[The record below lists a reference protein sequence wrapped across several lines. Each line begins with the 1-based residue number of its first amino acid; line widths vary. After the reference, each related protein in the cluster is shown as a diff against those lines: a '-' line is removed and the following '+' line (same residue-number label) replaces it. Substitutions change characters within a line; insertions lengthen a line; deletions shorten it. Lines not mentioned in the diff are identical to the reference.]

1 MKNIL
6 VPTDFSL
13 AAKNAGAYAMHLATE
28 MKTNIKLCNAVMVPV
43 EIPVAAHVATPLIA
57 FETLEQE
64 AEASLQRLAM
74 KMEAAEEFATPADG
88 YRPAVEF
95 ATGIGSVTFVVND
108 LTRHKDVGMVVMGM
122 SGAGGVTQF
131 LMGSNS
137 RAMVEN
143 ARLPVLLVPKAARF
157 NHIRKIAFATDLSKA
172 DVAVIH
178 LLASF
183 ARTLNAQLLL
193 VHISSKA
200 EKITMARQEEI
211 DSFLND
217 ITKKVDYHKI
227 SYEQISDKEVDEGL
241 DWLADQA
248 QVQVLAMVHRQQS
261 ILYRLFKGSHTQRLR
276 KHIEIPLLV
285 FPADCSSNAL

>member
-13 AAKNAGAYAMHLATE
+13 AAKNAGAYAMHLARE
-28 MKTNIKLCNAVMVPV
+28 IKTNIKLCNAIMVPV

-74 KMEAAEEFATPADG
+74 KMEAAEEFATPSDG

-95 ATGIGSVTFVVND
+95 ATGIGSVSFVVND

-143 ARLPVLLVPKAARF
+143 ARLPVLLVPKAATFRRI
-157 NHIRKIAFATDLSKA
+157 HKIAFATDLSKA
-172 DVAVIH
+172 DIAVIH
-178 LLASF
+178 VLAGF

-193 VHISSKA
+193 AHITSKD
-200 EKITMARQEEI
+200 EKITEAEQKEI
-211 DSFLND
+211 DGFLND
-217 ITKKVDYHKI
+217 ITNKVNYPKI
-227 SYEQISDKEVDEGL
+227 YYRHILDKGVDEGL
-241 DWLADQA
+241 DWLADHA
-248 QVQVLAMVHRQQS
+248 DVQVLAMVHRQHS

-276 KHIEIPLLV
+276 KHIEIPLMV
-285 FPADCSSNAL
+285 FPADCSSHVL